1 MGIHAPGRCTDR
13 NSCPAGNA
21 ATEPY
26 LAAHNVLLAHAAAV
40 DVYRKKFNATQ
51 GGVVGITVDA
61 EWAEPMTSSAAD
73 KEAAE
78 QHLLFQLG
86 WYDHILLTVRALF
99 EWLEL
104 GLTKMFLQQY

>member
-1 MGIHAPGRCTDR
+1 MLGYGLGIHAPGRCTDR
-13 NSCPAGNA
+13 NSCPAGNS

-26 LAAHNVLLAHAAAV
+26 LAAHNMLLAHAAAV

-86 WYDHILLTVRALF
+86 WYDHILLTVRALSK
-99 EWLEL
+99 WLEL
-104 GLTKMFLQQY
+104 